1 MRGVGARGRCAGL
14 RYLDFSKRPIQ
25 RVHGHKFR
33 EMRKSRPSTR
43 VFLLYSARM
52 PVRNSKHTGQQTLP
66 QGRGRTIAS
75 QAQDATAK
83 SQYEQH
89 ARCKGLHARC
99 KGLHRGAMARA
110 ARTQQLVHRRA
121 LGTMVTTMA
130 QTMRASGWPA
140 GGFSCVSL
148 ESRSHRETLRVPARC
163 LCAGAFF
170 FPRASSAEWGT
181 MNIGI

>member
-1 MRGVGARGRCAGL
+1 
-14 RYLDFSKRPIQ
+14 
-25 RVHGHKFR
+25 
-33 EMRKSRPSTR
+33 MRKSRPSTR
-43 VFLLYSARM
+43 VFLVYSART

-83 SQYEQH
+83 SQYEQDARCKGLH
-89 ARCKGLHARC
+89 ARCKGQHARC

-110 ARTQQLVHRRA
+110 ARTQQWVHRRA

-130 QTMRASGWPA
+130 QNMRASGWPA

-148 ESRSHRETLRVPARC
+148 ESRSHRKTLRVPARC

-170 FPRASSAEWGT
+170 LHRASSAEWGT